1 MPFVFPIAFF
11 FFTFFFQ
18 ENMTTKALA
27 FGIPVGLLL
36 ITHLKSLPFA
46 YTVRSWFLLRAL
58 IKRAKERKLIPDSLF
73 SPVSQDHR
81 CYLDDID
88 YNQHMNN
95 STYNKILD
103 FNRIHLLYAIFP
115 KIMMEPQHH
124 IFGHNAGV
132 VTLFRKEIPPL
143 ASYKVQSRVWSWN
156 EKWLFLQ
163 HRFLLEDG
171 TVACI
176 AISKVV
182 FKRLSGKT
190 IPPHEVMEL
199 AGHNL
204 SDSLIEERRSH
215 NWAIARN
222 VLNLDSIVQ
231 DPYPWHSSAK
241 L

>member
-1 MPFVFPIAFF
+1 M
-11 FFTFFFQ
+11 
-18 ENMTTKALA
+18 NSRALA
-27 FGIPVGLLL
+27 VGVPIGLLL

-58 IKRAKERKLIPDSLF
+58 IKKAKEKELAPDSLF
-73 SPVSQDHR
+73 SSVSQDHR

-103 FNRIHLLYAIFP
+103 FNRIHVLYAIFP
-115 KIMMEPQHH
+115 KMMMEPQHRL
-124 IFGHNAGV
+124 FGHNAGV
-132 VTLFRKEIPPL
+132 ITLFRKEIPPL
-143 ASYKVQSRVWSWN
+143 ARYKVQSRIWSWN
-156 EKWLFLQ
+156 QKWLFLQ

-176 AISKVV
+176 AISKIV

-190 IPPHEVMEL
+190 VPPSEVMEL
-199 AGHNL
+199 CGHDL
-204 SDSLIEERRSH
+204 SDPSIEDRRSQ
-215 NWAIARN
+215 NWTIAQN
-222 VLNLDSIVQ
+222 VLNLDAIIH
-231 DPYPWHSSAK
+231 DPYPWQPAAK